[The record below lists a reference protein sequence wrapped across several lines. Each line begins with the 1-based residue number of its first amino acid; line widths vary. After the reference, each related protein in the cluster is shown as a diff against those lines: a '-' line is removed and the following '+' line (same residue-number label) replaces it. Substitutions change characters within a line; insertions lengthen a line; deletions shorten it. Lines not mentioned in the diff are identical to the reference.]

1 MICQEVHKLIHP
13 YLDGEL
19 DLVRNLEIEAHLHDC
34 RTCAQEYAELRS
46 LHSALSATTLRFEP
60 PAALRNRI
68 RAGVRE
74 NEVTN
79 RPWRLSWRWMIPVG
93 LAALIIVAWSLV
105 AILSRPSASDLVAQE
120 VVSSHVRSLME
131 KHLTDVPSSDQH
143 TVKPW
148 FDGRLDFSPPVKDL
162 ASAGFSLI
170 GGRLDY
176 IGNRPVAALVYQH
189 RQHYI
194 NVFVWPSTGPSDTSG
209 RALVRQ
215 GYNLISWTN
224 AGMNYWAVSD
234 LNLAELQQFV
244 QLLQSDRA
252 AVQPRNNILAL
263 ESSCSGPAFQRL

>member
-1 MICQEVHKLIHP
+1 MSCQEAHRLIHP

-19 DLVRNLEIEAHLHDC
+19 DLVRSLEVEAHLKDC
-34 RTCAQEYAELRS
+34 QTCAQAYNELRS
-46 LHSALSATTLRFEP
+46 LHSAVSDTALRFEP
-60 PAALRNRI
+60 PAALRNR
-68 RAGVRE
+68 VRSAVRDE
-74 NEVTN
+74 SQTAN
-79 RPWRLSWRWMIPVG
+79 RSSRVSWRWIIPSVSG
-93 LAALIIVAWSLV
+93 ALLVIVALSLI
-105 AILSRPSASDLVAQE
+105 ALLSRPSTSDLMSQE
-120 VVSSHVRSLME
+120 IVSSHVRSLME

-162 ASAGFSLI
+162 ASAGFSLT

-194 NVFVWPSTGPSDTSG
+194 NVFIWPSTGASDGSG

-215 GYNLISWTN
+215 GYNLIHWTN
-224 AGMNYWAVSD
+224 SGMNYWAVSD

-244 QLLQSDRA
+244 QLLESDSA
-252 AVQPRNNILAL
+252 AVR
-263 ESSCSGPAFQRL
+263 F

>member
-1 MICQEVHKLIHP
+1 LNCQEAHRLIHP

-19 DLVRNLEIEAHLHDC
+19 DLVRSLEIEAHLQDC
-34 RTCAQEYAELRS
+34 QTCARGYNELRS
-46 LHSALSATTLRFEP
+46 LHSAVSDTALRFEP

-68 RAGVRE
+68 LEGVRSE
-74 NEVTN
+74 SEVTN
-79 RPWRLSWRWMIPVG
+79 RPLRLPWRWMIPAVSF
-93 LAALIIVAWSLV
+93 AALLMVAWILGDV
-105 AILSRPSASDLVAQE
+105 LSRPSTSDLVAQE
-120 VVSSHVRSLME
+120 IVSSHVRSLME

-162 ASAGFSLI
+162 ASADFSLV

-176 IGNRPVAALVYQH
+176 VGNRPVAALVYQR

-194 NVFVWPSTGPSDTSG
+194 NVFVWPSNGASDASG

-215 GYNLISWTN
+215 GYNLISWSN
-224 AGMNYWAVSD
+224 AGMNYWAISD

-244 QLLQSDRA
+244 QLLQK
-252 AVQPRNNILAL
+252 
-263 ESSCSGPAFQRL
+263 

>member
-1 MICQEVHKLIHP
+1 LICQEAHRLIHP

-19 DLVRNLEIEAHLHDC
+19 DLFRSLEIEAHLKDC
-34 RTCAQEYAELRS
+34 QTCAQAYSELRS
-46 LHSALSATTLRFEP
+46 LHSAVSDTALRFEP
-60 PAALRNRI
+60 SAALRNR
-68 RAGVRE
+68 VRTAVRVE
-74 NEVTN
+74 SASAVRGESGATN
-79 RPWRLSWRWMIPVG
+79 RSLRVSWRWMIPAVSG
-93 LAALIIVAWSLV
+93 AVLVIVALSLI
-105 AILSRPSASDLVAQE
+105 ALLSRPSTGDLMAQE
-120 VVSSHVRSLME
+120 IVSSHVRSLME

-162 ASAGFSLI
+162 ASAGFSLV

-189 RQHYI
+189 QQHYI
-194 NVFVWPSTGPSDTSG
+194 NVFVWPSAGASHVSE

-234 LNLAELQQFV
+234 LNLAELREFV
-244 QLLQSDRA
+244 QLLQSDRE
-252 AVQPRNNILAL
+252 AV
-263 ESSCSGPAFQRL
+263 PAKVAK

>member
-1 MICQEVHKLIHP
+1 LICQEAHKLIHP

-19 DLVRNLEIEAHLHDC
+19 DLVRSLEIEAHLKDC
-34 RTCAQEYAELRS
+34 QTCAQTYNELRS
-46 LHSALSATTLRFEP
+46 LHSAISDTALRFEP
-60 PAALRNRI
+60 PAALRNRV
-68 RAGVRE
+68 RAAVRDE
-74 NEVTN
+74 SPDESGATN
-79 RPWRLSWRWMIPVG
+79 RSLRISWRWMIPAVSSAV
-93 LAALIIVAWSLV
+93 LVIVALSWL
-105 AILSRPSASDLVAQE
+105 ALLSRPSTSDLVAQE
-120 VVSSHVRSLME
+120 IVSSHVRSLME

-162 ASAGFSLI
+162 ASAGFRLV

-194 NVFVWPSTGPSDTSG
+194 NVFVWPSTGASDASG

-215 GYNLISWTN
+215 GYNLIQWTDSS
-224 AGMNYWAVSD
+224 MNYWATSD

-244 QLLQSDRA
+244 RLLQSNNA
-252 AVQPRNNILAL
+252 ALIDND
-263 ESSCSGPAFQRL
+263 